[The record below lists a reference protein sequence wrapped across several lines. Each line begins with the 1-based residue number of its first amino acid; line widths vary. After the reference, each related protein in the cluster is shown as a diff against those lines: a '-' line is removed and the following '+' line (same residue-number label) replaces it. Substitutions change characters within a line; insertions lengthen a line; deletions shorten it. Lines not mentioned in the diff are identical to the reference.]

1 MKKQRIALLVCAL
14 LLLLNACAAPGGAH
28 GTQPGN
34 TTSPTPGSAV
44 QPTPGESAPLLPD
57 TDPSGAAISVPEQ
70 VNSIVVLAPSLAQ
83 TVVSLGMGDK
93 IVGYD
98 LQSVGLAGLPADVPT
113 FDTVSPDVEQLAG
126 LAPDLL
132 LVSNLSLY
140 DQEAPYQPLIDAGV
154 CVICVPTSDSIED
167 VKSDIRF
174 LAAALSVPE
183 AGAALVEQLES
194 QLNELADVVAR
205 IPQEERKKV
214 YFEISPAPYLYS
226 TGGGTYLHEMIQW
239 VGGVNVLADQSGW
252 LSVEGETVVA
262 ANPDVIFTNVN
273 YIDNPVGEILGRD
286 GWAGVSAVANGDVY
300 SVDNMSSSLPNEN
313 IILAM
318 QEMAAALYPDYFQ
331 AG

>member
-14 LLLLNACAAPGGAH
+14 LLLLNACAAPGGAN

-44 QPTPGESAPLLPD
+44 QPTPGEPAPLLPD

-98 LQSVGLAGLPADVPT
+98 LQSAGLAGLPADVPT

-286 GWAGVSAVANGDVY
+286 GWAGVNAVANGDVY